1 MNRYED
7 SGVGVVAD
15 DERIAI
21 VLVDDHALV
30 REGLREIIDSH
41 DDMTVVGEADQSEEA
56 VAQVASLRPDVVLL
70 DIEIPGANPPTP

>member
-30 REGLREIIDSH
+30 REGLRDH
-41 DDMTVVGEADQSEEA
+41 R
-56 VAQVASLRPDVVLL
+56 LP
-70 DIEIPGANPPTP
+70 